1 MEPVKVLVVEDDLKI
16 SEIHRRFVE
25 KIPGFQAVGV
35 ANTLEEA
42 EEFVEILEPDLVLL
56 DVFFPEGS
64 GIDLIWKIRA
74 RQRPVDLILVTAA
87 KEIAPLQEAIRG
99 GAFDYLIKPVI
110 FNRFAQS
117 LNRYLETRNR
127 LAAADQLEQQDV
139 DRLLQSR
146 PETAPEREALPKG
159 IDAITLDKVRRV
171 FSAEIP
177 PGGLSA
183 EDIGKQAGMSR
194 STARRYLE
202 FLVESGWLCADLI
215 YGTVG
220 RPERKYKRCS

>member
-74 RQRPVDLILVTAA
+74 RQRPVDLILITAA

-127 LAAADQLEQQDV
+127 LAAAGQLEQQDV

-159 IDAITLDKVRRV
+159 IDGITLEKVRRV
-171 FSAEIP
+171 FSTEGP

-183 EDIGKQAGMSR
+183 DDIGRQAGMSR

-202 FLVESGWLCADLI
+202 YLAESGWLCADLI

-220 RPERKYKRCS
+220 RPERKYKRRS